1 MDRTT
6 PSWTPVLEGSVAALR
21 GVTEVDREATFRAA
35 SDPLIWEQHSERDR
49 HTRAVFD
56 RFFDGALSC
65 GGGMTIVEKQ
75 SGIAVGSTRYYDWNL
90 SDASVVIGYTFV
102 VRRLWGTG
110 FNAEVKR
117 LMLAH
122 AFQWAT
128 TVWFHVSP
136 GNIRSQRAL
145 GKIGAVLDRQEDVL
159 VAGVMSPRM
168 IFRVR
173 RDDPGNR

>member
-6 PSWTPVLEGSVAALR
+6 PNWLAVLEGSVAALR
-21 GVTEVDREATFRAA
+21 PVTEVDRDATFRAA
-35 SDPLIWEQHSERDR
+35 SDPLIWAQHSAHDR
-49 HTRAVFD
+49 WQRPVFD
-56 RFFDGALSC
+56 RFFDDALSC
-65 GGGMTIVEKQ
+65 GGGLTILEKQ
-75 SGIAVGSTRYYDWNL
+75 TGSVVGSTRFYDWNL
-90 SDASVVIGYTFV
+90 SDTSVVIGYTFV

-145 GKIGAVLDRQEDVL
+145 DKIGAVLDRQEDVL

-168 IFRVR
+168 IFGVQRAV
-173 RDDPGNR
+173 PGNR